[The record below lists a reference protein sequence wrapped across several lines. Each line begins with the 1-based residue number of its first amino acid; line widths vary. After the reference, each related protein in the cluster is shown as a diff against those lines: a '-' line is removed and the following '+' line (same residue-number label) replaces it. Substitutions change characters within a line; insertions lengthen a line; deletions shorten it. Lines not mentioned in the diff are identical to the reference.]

1 MLNLQNNSNNLQLTT
16 EEKILNAAKKVFLEK
31 GFDRCTTRDIANEA
45 GENVALVNYYF
56 RSKAALFEKIFQD
69 AIEEMMH
76 SMIEIFKSDIS
87 LKDKISI
94 FIDREYSFISTFPG
108 LPNFV
113 LSELNRV
120 DGCRASK
127 KTIFN
132 KVLDSG
138 VLDQI
143 QIAQENGEMIRID
156 LFGISAL
163 LMSNCHYPFIAKNLL
178 GSLMDLQEEEYL
190 QMAIQHKEHV
200 KKMIIN
206 FLFPKT
212 SYE

>member
-1 MLNLQNNSNNLQLTT
+1 LTT

-69 AIEEMMH
+69 AIDEMML
-76 SMIEIFKSDIS
+76 SMINIFKSDIP
-87 LKDKISI
+87 LKEKISI

-120 DGCRASK
+120 DGCRASNK
-127 KTIFN
+127 SVFE
-132 KVLDSG
+132 KVLESG
-138 VLDQI
+138 IFDQI
-143 QIAQENGEMIRID
+143 QKAQDSGEMISID
-156 LFGISAL
+156 LFGITTL
-163 LMSNCHYPFIAKNLL
+163 LLSNCHFPFIAKNLL
-178 GSLMDLQEEEYL
+178 GSLMSMEEDEYL
-190 QMAIQHKEHV
+190 TKAIEHKEHA
-200 KKMIIN
+200 KNMIIN
-206 FLFPKT
+206 YLFPNQNH
-212 SYE
+212 E